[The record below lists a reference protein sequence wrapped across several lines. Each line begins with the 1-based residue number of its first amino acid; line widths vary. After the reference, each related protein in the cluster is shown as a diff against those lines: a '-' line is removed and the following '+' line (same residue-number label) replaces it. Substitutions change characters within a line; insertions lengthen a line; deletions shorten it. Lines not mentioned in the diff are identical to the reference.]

1 MLSTTGGPI
10 VRLDTKCP
18 SIISTWRSL
27 APPRSARAIS
37 SARRAKS
44 ADSIEGTI
52 SIICGLF
59 KFYHGGVET
68 VPGIASGKPH
78 QRRRAGNLLILLR
91 FQGTRGIHHQSAR
104 REERTGIR
112 EKGHLPPVQIVQIGR
127 CQSPLNLRVARE
139 CTGAR
144 AGCVDENPVEGT
156 GEG

>member
-10 VRLDTKCP
+10 VRLGTKCP

-52 SIICGLF
+52 SIICGLS

-68 VPGIASGKPH
+68 VPGIASGKPQ
-78 QRRRAGNLLILLR
+78 QRRRAGNLLILFR
-91 FQGTRGIHHQSAR
+91 FQRAGGIHHQSAR
-104 REERTGIR
+104 REERSRIR
-112 EKGHLPPVQIVQIGR
+112 ENRRLPPMQIV
-127 CQSPLNLRVARE
+127 
-139 CTGAR
+139 
-144 AGCVDENPVEGT
+144 
-156 GEG
+156 